1 MINACWSSDTVY
13 SKRMFSNIHN
23 SRTSLKPLI
32 RENHS
37 FFPNTALNKK
47 EECNCYSSVKAKG
60 IPFGLRSFD
69 QRVGKEGYSRYL
81 FLIPVTAKHAQ
92 EQCQT
97 CHCQNA
103 VHIFVWQLH
112 TLYVTVFL

>member
-1 MINACWSSDTVY
+1 MLVGVATLFTAKECFLTFTTPEHLLSRSLEKTILFDP
-13 SKRMFSNIHN
+13 NI
-23 SRTSLKPLI
+23 
-32 RENHS
+32 
-37 FFPNTALNKK
+37 ALNKK

-60 IPFGLRSFD
+60 IPFGLRSCD
-69 QRVGKEGYSRYL
+69 QREGKKGYSRYL
-81 FLIPVTAKHAQ
+81 FLIPVTVKHAQ